1 MDLFIFLRVQENEP
15 KENAR
20 VTSPSGR
27 LRVAA
32 AAGRAET
39 RPAFAKAATG
49 LKQSPRL
56 YRPQQ
61 RCSAS

>member
-32 AAGRAET
+32 AAERLTVRA
-39 RPAFAKAATG
+39 AG
-49 LKQSPRL
+49 GMYQVSPL
-56 YRPQQ
+56 LDHP
-61 RCSAS
+61 